1 VPELIVL
8 SFEEQDRARQAYA
21 KVQRLSDDGLVDL
34 AGLVLVRADDR
45 GRMRVEAPGGVGKAQ
60 LAAVRGGFFGLLI
73 GLLLLT
79 PVFGLVVGAVVGAV
93 LSARDPSGLDS
104 RFRNRVREIV
114 GTGRSAVVVYATR
127 VEQPGF
133 LKELEPFGATVPAG
147 TELEADEPELV
158 RAMTGGS

>member
-1 VPELIVL
+1 MPELIVL
-8 SFEEQDRARQAYA
+8 SYDEQDRAGQAYA

-34 AGLVLVRADDR
+34 AGLVLVRVGDR
-45 GRMRVEAPGGVGKAQ
+45 GRMRVDAPGGVGKAG

-79 PVFGLVVGAVVGAV
+79 PVFGLVLGAVLGAV
-93 LSARDPSGLDS
+93 LSARDPSGLDL
-104 RFRNRVREIV
+104 RFRNRVREIA

-127 VEQPGF
+127 VEQPRF
-133 LKELEPFGATVPAG
+133 LQELEPLGGTVSTAS
-147 TELEADEPELV
+147 ESEVEEPELV